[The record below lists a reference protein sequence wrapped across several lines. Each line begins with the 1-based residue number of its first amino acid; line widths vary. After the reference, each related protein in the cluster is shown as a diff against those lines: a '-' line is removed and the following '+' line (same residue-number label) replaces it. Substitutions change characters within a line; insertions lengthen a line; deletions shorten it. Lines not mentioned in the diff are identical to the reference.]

1 MYLTVICMYI
11 CIKQICNITTQMYC
25 IMKQKTIP
33 KKGYSFRIAY
43 DNLSRADQ
51 RVLRKNIMKRLQIER
66 CTFYHRMKGVEPTH
80 IEYQIIKEEFQKL
93 GIEVVFE
100 YEREPN

>member
-1 MYLTVICMYI
+1 MYL
-11 CIKQICNITTQMYC
+11 

-43 DNLSRADQ
+43 DNLSRAAQ
-51 RVLRKNIMKRLQIER
+51 RVLRESIMKRLQIER
-66 CTFYHRMKGVEPTH
+66 CTFYHRMKGIEPTH
-80 IEYQIIKEEFQKL
+80 AEHEIIKEEFRKL
-93 GIEVVFE
+93 GIEIVFE